1 MNLGQTL
8 LRIFLPTITKLFL
21 EPNWIKKQEGEYS
34 PAEPGSFGDK
44 FNKWTQNL
52 GSWISD
58 AADSAGK
65 QFLGTGLTGAQ
76 QEANEFTASRED
88 LAWQR
93 SLEADN
99 TKYQRTVNDMRAAGI
114 NPMSLTGS
122 VSAAPSYSG
131 ASSVSTPAGG
141 LANLGSIISML
152 METRLLPARIK
163 NLEADSAKKVA
174 EASQTTQS
182 VNYFDRVQSLREEG
196 ERLSNDMKRSEMRSV
211 EQYINESKSRVGKI
225 LAETSESERRSA
237 LLIEEAI
244 LTKANADNVVYMR
257 PFIAGELSARTASE
271 RAQAKYVA
279 VKEAYEQGLLD
290 NGAIFAAIREQNASA
305 SKLEI
310 EAKMRDFEQSIRDG
324 SLQKAAERVGDWR
337 TGLVSGLYTA
347 LNNSVKSIL
356 GKW

>member
-1 MNLGQTL
+1 MALPSFWNGLLSFLSGGISQIFTGGSDNLGKIL
-8 LRIFLPTITKLFL
+8 GGWGEGLADIAKNNTIGNYAAKMTGSRLTDAEREANAWTAQREDIAWQRQVEMANTAHQREVADLKAAGLNPML
-21 EPNWIKKQEGEYS
+21 AANSGAVSPSASVSGSVS
-34 PAEPGSFGDK
+34 PAGGGL
-44 FNKWTQNL
+44 NL
-52 GSWISD
+52 GSLL
-58 AADSAGK
+58 
-65 QFLGTGLTGAQ
+65 Q
-76 QEANEFTASRED
+76 
-88 LAWQR
+88 LA
-93 SLEADN
+93 LE
-99 TKYQRTVNDMRAAGI
+99 
-114 NPMSLTGS
+114 S
-122 VSAAPSYSG
+122 
-131 ASSVSTPAGG
+131 
-141 LANLGSIISML
+141 
-152 METRLLPARIK
+152 RLLPARIQ

-182 VNYFDRVQSLREEG
+182 VDYFERVKSLREEG

-211 EQYINESKSRVGKI
+211 EQNISESKSRIGKI
-225 LAETSESERRSA
+225 LAETSESEKRAA

-257 PFIAGELSARTASE
+257 PFIAGELAARTASE

-290 NGAIFAAIREQNASA
+290 NGAVYAAIREQNANA

-324 SLQKAAERVGDWR
+324 SLQKAAERLGDWR
-337 TGLVSGLYTA
+337 TGIVSGLYTA